1 MSYCTLDEAFGNTY
15 LNQQNRVKSNVD
27 QHNSINSCVKRSKI
41 RRKKINCNEKKNR
54 FDSNNKDLQ
63 LNGYNPKKGTY
74 ELINNMN
81 QKNNNNNLPGISSFS
96 FFPENYEHFTSSN
109 ENMNPSQNNVVNN
122 LVNNSA
128 RNNSSRN
135 NSARNNSSRNNS
147 SRNNSRR
154 NAQPNEIFEYSE
166 EENFPIESSSDYE
179 IVNSTDEESETEIEI
194 EEAPEEDLVS
204 NVNRNNKNKNNS
216 VNNLVNNSNN
226 VIASQI
232 SEINNKIN
240 FLMNSMNNDNSNN
253 EDGDF
258 KENNIHDI
266 ILFVI
271 FGIFVLLV
279 LESLFKLATKI
290 LLSKNGVKIN
300 L

>member
-1 MSYCTLDEAFGNTY
+1 MSYCTLDEAFGDTY
-15 LNQQNRVKSNVD
+15 LNQQNRVNSNVE
-27 QHNSINSCVKRSKI
+27 QKNSLNSCVKRSKI

-54 FDSNNKDLQ
+54 FDSNNKDLN
-63 LNGYNPKKGTY
+63 LNSYNPKKGEY
-74 ELINNMN
+74 ELINSMTQN
-81 QKNNNNNLPGISSFS
+81 KNSNLPGISSFS
-96 FFPENYEHFTSSN
+96 FFPDNYEHFTSSN
-109 ENMNPSQNNVVNN
+109 ENMNSLRNNSQNN
-122 LVNNSA
+122 
-128 RNNSSRN
+128 SRN
-135 NSARNNSSRNNS
+135 NSINVE
-147 SRNNSRR
+147 
-154 NAQPNEIFEYSE
+154 PNEIFEYSQ

-179 IVNSTDEESETEIEI
+179 VVNSTDEESENI
-194 EEAPEEDLVS
+194 EETLEAPHDI
-204 NVNRNNKNKNNS
+204 VNNIKRNNSNKISNS
-216 VNNLVNNSNN
+216 NNSNN

-240 FLMNSMNNDNSNN
+240 FMMNSMNNDTDNN
-253 EDGDF
+253 AVGDF

>member
-1 MSYCTLDEAFGNTY
+1 MSYCTLDEAFGDTY
-15 LNQQNRVKSNVD
+15 LNQQNRVNSNVE
-27 QHNSINSCVKRSKI
+27 QKNSLNSCVKRSKI

-54 FDSNNKDLQ
+54 FDSNNKDLN
-63 LNGYNPKKGTY
+63 LNSYNPKKGEY
-74 ELINNMN
+74 ELINSMTQN
-81 QKNNNNNLPGISSFS
+81 KNSNLPGISSFS
-96 FFPENYEHFTSSN
+96 FFPDNYEHFTSSN
-109 ENMNPSQNNVVNN
+109 ENMNSLRNNSQNN
-122 LVNNSA
+122 
-128 RNNSSRN
+128 SRN
-135 NSARNNSSRNNS
+135 NSQNNSRNNS
-147 SRNNSRR
+147 INVE
-154 NAQPNEIFEYSE
+154 PNEIFEYSQ

-179 IVNSTDEESETEIEI
+179 VVNSTDEESENI
-194 EEAPEEDLVS
+194 EETLEAPHDI
-204 NVNRNNKNKNNS
+204 VNNIKRNNSNKISNS
-216 VNNLVNNSNN
+216 NSNKISNSNNSNN

-240 FLMNSMNNDNSNN
+240 FMMNSMNNDTDNN
-253 EDGDF
+253 AVGDF